1 MNLVDAVEALQK
13 EPLTAKEVAT
23 LQNWQ
28 RIFSLADDDPI
39 IVVLAIMVRSQ
50 LIIESAP
57 DLLQQKV
64 LETIELHRT
73 NLREQAVLSA
83 KELITDLSAVLL
95 SHQKDVLTDWRQR
108 AYGFAAGAVTMALLL
123 GAALLLVRL
132 LHWQ

>member
-1 MNLVDAVEALQK
+1 MNLINAVEALQK

-28 RIFSLADDDPI
+28 QIFSLADDDPI

-95 SHQKDVLTDWRQR
+95 SQQKDVLAHWRQR
-108 AYGFAAGAVTMALLL
+108 AFGFAAGAATMALCVVT
-123 GAALLLVRL
+123 ALLLVRV
-132 LHWQ
+132 LH